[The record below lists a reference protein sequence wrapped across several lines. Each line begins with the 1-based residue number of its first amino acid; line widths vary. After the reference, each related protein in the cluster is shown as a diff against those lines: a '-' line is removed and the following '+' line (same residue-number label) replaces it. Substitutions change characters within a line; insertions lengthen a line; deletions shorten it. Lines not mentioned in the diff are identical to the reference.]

1 MNPTDCLKNAA
12 VLVAAPPSLHR
23 QGLLSTLH
31 EQWPDLSFSVTADTC
46 MLEPL
51 LRQQP
56 YALLVLD
63 SALAGPSLGTL
74 FQRLRNV
81 RSCQP
86 ILVIASQRLSPV
98 LRQHLLQPDTNAL
111 LPYNSTPAMVV
122 ATVMPLL
129 SGATGGMLGTV
140 ATRRNFTPPTPFSQ
154 REVEVLRLIT
164 ADLCNQEIADHL
176 CLSVRTVES
185 HRRALLQKAGAKTLV
200 GLVMQ
205 AMREGWVGVA

>member
-1 MNPTDCLKNAA
+1 MNSASCFGNAS

-23 QGLLSTLH
+23 QGLLATLH
-31 EQWPDLSFSVTADTC
+31 DQWPDLAFSVTADAS

-63 SALAGPSLGTL
+63 STLAGPSLAAL
-74 FQRLRNV
+74 FQRLRSV

-86 ILVIASQRLSPV
+86 ILVIASQRLSPA
-98 LRQHLLQPDTNAL
+98 LKQHLLQPDTNAL
-111 LPYNSTPAMVV
+111 LPYNATPATVV
-122 ATVMPLL
+122 TTVMALL
-129 SGATGGMLGTV
+129 SGAAGGTLTHP
-140 ATRRNFTPPTPFSQ
+140 AARRTFAPPTPFSQ
-154 REVEVLRLIT
+154 REVEVLRLIVS
-164 ADLCNQEIADHL
+164 DLCNQEIADHL

-200 GLVMQ
+200 GLVVQ
-205 AMREGWVGVA
+205 AVREGWVGVA